1 MLNCSPEGPNVS
13 EPREYDLAKDRHYE
27 EAEKHPLLIW
37 TGLAPGDVV
46 SLQGTD
52 NQDYVGTVE
61 TRTND
66 GLIIWIRDGLNG
78 RKMVHFRE
86 CRSVRV
92 IQ

>member
-1 MLNCSPEGPNVS
+1 MS